1 MDAEASTQRRHAGQ
15 EACLAG
21 GSHLSTILRFRR
33 LAFLSQVTGAAA
45 KNHRAYVPKNSSQ
58 GHITSRPTLIE
69 EKRS

>member
-1 MDAEASTQRRHAGQ
+1 MDIESSTQRRHVARD
-15 EACLAG
+15 ACLAV

-33 LAFLSQVTGAAA
+33 LAFLSQATGAAA

>member
-33 LAFLSQVTGAAA
+33 LAFLSQATGAAA